1 MVGGHETSDEALV
14 TFYMLG
20 DMSRQQRLMWIFEVS
35 SRHWPG
41 SQYVMY
47 HYQDVVISENQRNA
61 AGIPPHFEL
70 ADSAVLGAG
79 AETEAILCKSDVR
92 VWNNCR
98 SAGGA
103 VGPASPRP
111 LGERQGLDSC
121 PPRGQPL
128 GRALA
133 AVLMFVG

>member
-1 MVGGHETSDEALV
+1 
-14 TFYMLG
+14 
-20 DMSRQQRLMWIFEVS
+20 
-35 SRHWPG
+35 
-41 SQYVMY
+41 MY
-47 HYQDVVISENQRNA
+47 NYQDAVISENQRNA
-61 AGIPPHFEL
+61 AGILPHFKL

-111 LGERQGLDSC
+111 LGEGSFRVSILVRQGANHSAGHL
-121 PPRGQPL
+121 PPS
-128 GRALA
+128 
-133 AVLMFVG
+133 